1 METSNIHVE
10 TISESEPEPLS
21 TEDKLWRNHTEYQ
34 IINYIIAHIDNCDLL
49 MLDYLKNE
57 LHLYSS
63 GSEISTIRRIVYI
76 KMQSIMRN
84 QKTGSLM
91 NEIYSHSLQH
101 RHNIPIDYS
110 SKEIQEFIKFIDYD
124 KEAKSNFDFTRL
136 QLLNKQLIAHMIY
149 EKKKKDEIYR
159 KCLEEEPE
167 KQEKEYEKQDGSNV
181 VVFGKKPSCRIS

>member
-1 METSNIHVE
+1 
-10 TISESEPEPLS
+10 
-21 TEDKLWRNHTEYQ
+21 
-34 IINYIIAHIDNCDLL
+34 
-49 MLDYLKNE
+49 
-57 LHLYSS
+57 
-63 GSEISTIRRIVYI
+63 
-76 KMQSIMRN
+76 MRN

-159 KCLEEEPE
+159 KWLEEEPE
-167 KQEKEYEKQDGSNV
+167 KQEKEYEKQEKEYEKQEKEYEKQDGSNA